1 MKRFTWSLDRLL
13 SLREFHEKQAEIAL
27 GRAVSERD
35 LVQARLEETARKRIR
50 SARSRTAGLSVH
62 ELVAIEHYIR
72 RLDGERDRLLE
83 ELAAAE
89 LEVERK
95 REAYMV
101 ASRDKNALSR
111 LREKKEGEW
120 RKRYLAEEAAALDD
134 IASSHDR
141 NQKMESRRNSK

>member
-1 MKRFTWSLDRLL
+1 MLYEVIT
-13 SLREFHEKQAEIAL
+13 
-27 GRAVSERD
+27 
-35 LVQARLEETARKRIR
+35 
-50 SARSRTAGLSVH
+50 LSVH